1 MTANRSVTV
10 KHRMALVIRLVVV
23 VVALVMAAAP
33 IPRSLVESVY
43 SRGLYPIVRQI
54 VSGLSSLT
62 SVVLFDVLLI
72 GGSLM
77 LILWWGGVLMRAPR
91 GRRIGALGAVVG
103 HAAVVAASLY
113 LVFLV
118 VWGLN
123 YRREALAVRLDFSE
137 GWVTPAVVEAL
148 SEMAIARLNDA
159 FEITPDQTWPQL
171 VELPTTLGPAFVQ
184 VQRELE
190 VTPVLP
196 GLAPRR
202 SLLTPYFQRAGIDG
216 MVDPFSLQVLVNDA
230 VLPFER
236 PFVIAHEWAH
246 VAGFAHEAEANFVAW
261 LTCLSGDER
270 MRYSGWFYLVPR
282 LLASLSRDVQT
293 RLWDTVA
300 PGPTADFNAV
310 RARLSHTIPAVRRGA
325 RRLNDRYLRANRVAS
340 GVASYDEVLQ
350 LAVGTSL
357 GRRQWPVSPA
367 FE

>member
-1 MTANRSVTV
+1 MTVNRSATV
-10 KHRMALVIRLVVV
+10 KYRMAFVIRLVVV

-33 IPRSLVESVY
+33 IPRSLVESAY
-43 SRGLYPIVRQI
+43 SRGVYPIVRQV

-72 GGSLM
+72 GGSLT
-77 LILWWGGVLMRAPR
+77 LILWWGAVLMRAPR
-91 GRRIGALGAVVG
+91 GRRIGALGSVVG
-103 HAAVVAASLY
+103 HAAVVTASLY
-113 LVFLV
+113 LVFLA

-123 YRREALAVRLDFSE
+123 YRREALALRLEFSE

-148 SEMAIARLNDA
+148 AETAITKLNDA
-159 FEITPDQTWPQL
+159 FEITPDQAWPQL

-190 VTPVLP
+190 VAPVLP

-236 PFVIAHEWAH
+236 PFVVAHEWAH

-261 LTCLSGDER
+261 LTCMSGEER
-270 MRYSGWFYLVPR
+270 MQYSGWFYLVPR
-282 LLASLSRDVQT
+282 LLAPLSRDVQI

-300 PGPTADFNAV
+300 PGPMADFNAV
-310 RARLSHTIPAVRRGA
+310 RVRLSHTIPAVRQGA
-325 RRLNDRYLRANRVAS
+325 RRLNDQYLRANRVSS
-340 GVASYDEVLQ
+340 GIASYDEVLQ

-357 GRRQWPVSPA
+357 GRRQWPVSTA

>member
-148 SEMAIARLNDA
+148 AETAIARLNDA

-325 RRLNDRYLRANRVAS
+325 RRLNARDLRANRVAS